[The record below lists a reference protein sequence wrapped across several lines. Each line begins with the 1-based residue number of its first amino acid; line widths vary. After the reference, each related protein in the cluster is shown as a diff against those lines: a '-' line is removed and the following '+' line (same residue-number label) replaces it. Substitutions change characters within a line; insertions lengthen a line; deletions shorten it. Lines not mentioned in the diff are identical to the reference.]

1 MKFESLLTH
10 YNMSIHRVT
19 NLNHFLVQLS
29 KTTKF
34 FFCTPV
40 IFIILI
46 MLTITFF

>member
-1 MKFESLLTH
+1 
-10 YNMSIHRVT
+10 MSIRRVT

-34 FFCTPV
+34 FFFCTPV